1 VISSRFKAGEAINS
15 DLGSSLFV
23 KFDPAPAHPSP
34 PNGEV
39 HVWRADLED
48 PGWPNASGLPPDE
61 RARAN
66 RFLRS
71 SDRLRWVAARWA
83 LRGVLGRY
91 LEQEPGEI
99 ELARGERGKPRLAEA
114 PERLEFNL
122 SHSGPVA
129 LVAVCGTCAV
139 GVDVE
144 RVETG
149 RDLVQLAA
157 RALQPEDAAAV
168 RAATG
173 AERVSIFYER
183 WARHEA
189 ALKCLGRGLGAPRGD
204 AVVAIGSL
212 PLGSGYAG
220 AVAIAGM
227 DLPPLR
233 CWTLGPPLPEDG

>member
-1 VISSRFKAGEAINS
+1 MA
-15 DLGSSLFV
+15 
-23 KFDPAPAHPSP
+23 KFDPAPDHPDLPS
-34 PNGEV
+34 GEV

-48 PGWPNASGLPPDE
+48 PGWPSASELPADE

-71 SDRLRWVAARWA
+71 GDRLRWVAARWA
-83 LRGVLGRY
+83 LRGVLSRY
-91 LEQEPGEI
+91 LAQEPGEI
-99 ELARGERGKPRLAEA
+99 ELVRGERGKPRLAEE
-114 PERLEFNL
+114 PERLAFNL

-129 LVAVCGTCAV
+129 LVAVCGAGAV

-149 RDLVQLAA
+149 RDLVELAE

-168 RAATG
+168 RAVAG
-173 AERVSIFYER
+173 AERVSTFYER

-204 AVVAIGSL
+204 TPVAIGSL
-212 PLGSGYAG
+212 SLGPGYAG
-220 AVAIAGM
+220 AVAVAGEE
-227 DLPPLR
+227 LPPLR
-233 CWTLGPPLPEDG
+233 TWTIDPSPHTAT

>member
-1 VISSRFKAGEAINS
+1 M
-15 DLGSSLFV
+15 
-23 KFDPAPAHPSP
+23 KFEPAPDHPSP
-34 PNGEV
+34 PSGEV
-39 HVWRADLED
+39 HVWRADLEA
-48 PGWPNASGLPPDE
+48 PGWPSASELPADE

-71 SDRLRWVAARWA
+71 ADRLRWVAARWA

-91 LEQEPGEI
+91 LGREPGGI
-99 ELARGERGKPRLAEA
+99 DLVRGEQGKPRLADE
-114 PERLEFNL
+114 PERLQFNL
-122 SHSGPVA
+122 SHSGPTA

-149 RDLVQLAA
+149 RDLVQLAE

-168 RAATG
+168 RGATG
-173 AERVSIFYER
+173 AERVSTFYER

-204 AVVAIGSL
+204 APVAIGSL
-212 PLGSGYAG
+212 ALGPGYAG
-220 AVAIAGM
+220 AVAVAGTE
-227 DLPPLR
+227 LPPLR
-233 CWTLGPPLPEDG
+233 CWTFGPPLPKDG

>member
-1 VISSRFKAGEAINS
+1 V
-15 DLGSSLFV
+15 FV
-23 KFDPAPAHPSP
+23 KFDPAPDHPGP

-48 PGWPNASGLPPDE
+48 PGWPSASDLPAEE

-71 SDRLRWVAARWA
+71 GDRLRWVAARWA

-91 LEQEPGEI
+91 LEQQPGEI
-99 ELARGERGKPRLAEA
+99 ELVRGEHGKPRLAKE

-122 SHSGPVA
+122 SHSGPMA
-129 LVAVCGTCAV
+129 LVAVCGTGPV

-144 RVETG
+144 KVETG
-149 RDLVQLAA
+149 RDLVELAE

-168 RAATG
+168 RAAAG
-173 AERVSIFYER
+173 AERVSTFYER

-189 ALKCLGRGLGAPRGD
+189 ALKCLGHGLGAPRGAD
-204 AVVAIGSL
+204 PVALCSL
-212 PLGSGYAG
+212 PLGPGYAG
-220 AVAIAGM
+220 AVAVAGTE
-227 DLPPLR
+227 LPPLR
-233 CWTLGPPLPEDG
+233 TWTFGPPLPKAG